1 MRDAAEIRDAMD
13 LRDHMG
19 PVSRL
24 AEGKVLARLDGH
36 ARAFI
41 ALSPFLV
48 VASADAEGRADASPR
63 GDAPGFVRVLDDAT
77 LLIPDRRGNNRADS
91 FGNLLAAPGIGLIF
105 LVPGITETLRVNGT
119 ARITTD
125 PDLLAPLAAQ
135 GKVPTTGLV
144 VAVREAFFHCGKAV
158 MRARLWDPAAQIPRD
173 GFPSLG
179 RVLAEQTSAMT
190 TAEAER
196 LMEESYRTRLY

>member
-1 MRDAAEIRDAMD
+1 MDGIRDAAE

-24 AEGKVLARLDGH
+24 AEGKVLARLDDH

-48 VASADAEGRADASPR
+48 VATADAEGRADASPR
-63 GDAPGFVRVLDDAT
+63 GDAPGFVQVLDDAT

-135 GKVPTTGLV
+135 GKLPTTGLV

-158 MRARLWDPAAQIPRD
+158 MRARLWDPAAQVPRD

-179 RVLAEQTSAMT
+179 RILADQTRAMT

>member
-1 MRDAAEIRDAMD
+1 MDDIRDAGH

-24 AEGKVLARLDGH
+24 AEGKVLARIDAH

-48 VASADAEGRADASPR
+48 VATADNEGRADASPR
-63 GDAPGFVRVLDDAT
+63 GDAPGFVQVLDDAT

-105 LVPGITETLRVNGT
+105 LVPGIPETLRVNGT

-125 PDLLAPLAAQ
+125 PALLAPLVAQ
-135 GKVPTTGLV
+135 GKVPTTGLL

-158 MRARLWDPAAQIPRD
+158 MRSRLWDPTAQVPRD
-173 GFPSLG
+173 TFPSLG
-179 RVLAEQTSAMT
+179 RVLAEQTGAI
-190 TAEAER
+190 AVGEAER

>member
-1 MRDAAEIRDAMD
+1 MDEIRDAAD

-24 AEGKVLARLDGH
+24 AEGKVLARLDAH

-48 VASADAEGRADASPR
+48 AATADAEGRADASPR
-63 GDAPGFVRVLDDAT
+63 GDAPGFVQVLDEAT

-119 ARITTD
+119 ARISTD
-125 PDLLAPLAAQ
+125 PALLAPLVAQ
-135 GKVPTTGLV
+135 GKVPTTGLLV
-144 VAVREAFFHCGKAV
+144 TVREAFFHCGKAV
-158 MRARLWDPAAQIPRD
+158 MRSRLWDPAAQVPRD
-173 GFPSLG
+173 TFPSLG
-179 RVLAEQTSAMT
+179 RVLAEQTGALAV
-190 TAEAER
+190 AEAEQ
-196 LMEESYRTRLY
+196 LMDESYRTRLY